1 MAPLCHG
8 LDLVLQ
14 VQSCDHGPMAR
25 TLTARTLAPLLGSA
39 WRRPATG
46 SRSAALADTLRA
58 LVVDGRLL
66 PGTRLPST
74 RDLATELEVSRG
86 SVQRAFSRLDDAGY
100 ITARTG
106 AGTVITLPAAAR
118 SDAAGRSRGAR
129 DSEGGRG
136 STRGAS
142 ADPAPVD
149 GGVVNLTV
157 AALPAPDPL
166 LAEAVER
173 AARGL
178 ARHLPGL
185 GYAAAG
191 LPELR
196 EAVAARLTERGL
208 ATTAEEVL
216 VTAGA
221 QHALRLILDLLVGP
235 GDRVLVDA
243 PGYPR
248 TLAAVRAA
256 RARPVPIALGARG
269 WDADAWADAARVA
282 APRLAVVVPDYQ
294 HPTGLVMS
302 AAAREA
308 IATTCSR
315 AGTILVAD
323 ETCSELRLDGPA
335 LPAPLGT
342 FGAAITIGSMSKA
355 AWAGL
360 RIGWIRANAR
370 TIRELT
376 AVRTAVDMASP
387 MLEQLVA
394 LEVYKNW
401 DAVLTSR
408 RALLRPRRTALFDA
422 LREHAPEWDVRRPTG
437 GISAW
442 ARLPTPDATRLAA
455 AAADHDILL
464 SPGPAF
470 SVDGT
475 FEHHIRLPFTLAPE
489 TITATIATLAR
500 LAAEL
505 SGSAPAADAPLR
517 PEALAV

>member
-1 MAPLCHG
+1 
-8 LDLVLQ
+8 
-14 VQSCDHGPMAR
+14 MAR
-25 TLTARTLAPLLGSA
+25 TLTARALAPLLGSS
-39 WRRPATG
+39 WRAPATG
-46 SRSAALADTLRA
+46 SRSAALADAVRS

-74 RDLATELEVSRG
+74 RDLAAELELSRG
-86 SVQRAFSRLDDAGY
+86 SVQRAFTRLDDAGY
-100 ITARTG
+100 VTARTG
-106 AGTVITLPAAAR
+106 AGTVITLPAADR
-118 SDAAGRSRGAR
+118 VVRLPERRDGA
-129 DSEGGRG
+129 
-136 STRGAS
+136 
-142 ADPAPVD
+142 VD
-149 GGVVNLTV
+149 LTV

-166 LAEAVER
+166 LAEAVAR
-173 AARGL
+173 ASRAL
-178 ARHLPGL
+178 TRHLPGL

-196 EAVAARLTERGL
+196 EAVAARLTARGL
-208 ATTAEEVL
+208 ATTADEVL
-216 VTAGA
+216 ITAGA
-221 QHALRLILDLLVGP
+221 QHALRLIMDLVVGP

-269 WDADAWADAARVA
+269 WDADAWAQAARVA
-282 APRLAVVVPDYQ
+282 APRLAVVVPDFQ

-302 AAAREA
+302 AAARQA

-315 AGTILVAD
+315 AGTVLVAD

-342 FGAAITIGSMSKA
+342 FGAAITVGSMSKA

-360 RIGWIRANAR
+360 RIGWVRANAR
-370 TIRELT
+370 TIRELI

-401 DAVLTSR
+401 DAVLASR

-422 LREHAPEWDVRRPTG
+422 LAEHAPGWEVRRPTG

-442 ARLPTPDATRLAA
+442 ARLPAPDATRLAA
-455 AAADHDILL
+455 VAADHDILL

-475 FEHHIRLPFTLAPE
+475 FEHHVRLPFTLAPE
-489 TITATIATLAR
+489 TIAATIATLAR
-500 LAAEL
+500 LAAGL
-505 SGSAPAADAPLR
+505 AGDAAPADAPQR
-517 PEALAV
+517 AEPLAV